1 MYVEALN
8 GLRSGASQ
16 ELLLKYDEKVAKQ
29 VQVQGCQVLFDG
41 GKVCRAKLHEAPFPR
56 KPRGGIQLSEA
67 ACMRLSYC
75 CADRDCRKRTTPPS
89 LRFLGPKLYLAVVVV
104 IVAALRC
111 GETPERLSR
120 LQELVGVSRQT
131 VKRWLQWWREVLPAA
146 TDFWRARSGDLRTKV
161 EFCELPQSLLD
172 EFSGSIKDQV
182 LSLLR
187 FIAVMTGGKRPGV
200 PL

>member
-8 GLRSGASQ
+8 GLRSGPAQ
-16 ELLLKYDEKVAKQ
+16 ERLLKHDEDVAKR
-29 VQVQGCQVLFDG
+29 VQAQRCQVLDEDG
-41 GKVCRAKLHEAPFPR
+41 KACGARLYEAPFPR
-56 KPRGGIQLSEA
+56 KPRGGWALSEA
-67 ACMRLSYC
+67 ACERLSFC
-75 CADRDCRKRTTPPS
+75 CANRDCRKRTTPPS

-104 IVAALRC
+104 IIAALRC

-131 VKRWLQWWREVLPAA
+131 VQRWVKWWREVLPAH
-146 TDFWRARSGDLRTKV
+146 DLWRGRGGSLRTKV
-161 EFCELPQSLLD
+161 EPDELPQSLLV
-172 EFSGSIKDQV
+172 EFLGPLESQV

-187 FIAVMTGGKRPGV
+187 FIDYLTGGKRPGV